1 MGTKKISTDYCY
13 HYDYT
18 NKHVY
23 KNYRQ
28 QTLHGYS
35 KELHRL
41 DVLAHEGA
49 SMVHGAGP

>member
-1 MGTKKISTDYCY
+1 MGTKIFSTSYHY
-13 HYDYT
+13 HYDYSD
-18 NKHVY
+18 KHVY
-23 KNYRQ
+23 TNYRQ

-41 DVLAHEGA
+41 DFLAHEGA